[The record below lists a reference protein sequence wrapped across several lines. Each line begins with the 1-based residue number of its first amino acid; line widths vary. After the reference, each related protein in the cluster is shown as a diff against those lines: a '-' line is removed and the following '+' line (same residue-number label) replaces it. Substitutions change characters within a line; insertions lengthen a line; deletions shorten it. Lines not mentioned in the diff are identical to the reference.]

1 MRKLTIGMCV
11 YDDFEGFYFT
21 IQSLRLHH
29 KEVMDD
35 VEFVVVNNNPDS
47 KKGVAVRDFVKRIK
61 EPVQYME
68 FTSYSST
75 SIKNKVFELAD
86 TPYVLCMDCHV
97 LLTPGSLKRLI
108 KYYDD
113 GLDEGNLL
121 QGPLLHDD
129 IKGISTHLDMKWG
142 DGMLGQWGLD
152 NRYSGEDSE
161 PFEIEGQ
168 GMGLFS
174 CRKDS
179 WLGFNKLFRGFGGEE
194 AYIHE
199 KFKKHGKKTMCLPF
213 LLWVHRFVR
222 VDGIPYP
229 NKWEDRYHNYIVGRI
244 ELNQDA
250 LDVDDEFRKYIP
262 EERRNQIK
270 LDVIDKIVDGVNY
283 KKTILPVEARVTEP
297 PKKGCG
303 CGKG

>member
-35 VEFVVVNNNPDS
+35 VEFVIVNNNPDS
-47 KKGVAVRDFVKRIK
+47 KKGVAVRDFIKRIK
-61 EPVQYME
+61 EPIQYME
-68 FTSYSST
+68 FTEYSST
-75 SIKNKVFELAD
+75 SLRNKVFELAD

-97 LLTPGSLKRLI
+97 LLTLGSLKRLI

-199 KFKKHGKKTMCLPF
+199 KFKKQGKKTICLPF

-222 VDGIPYP
+222 VDGVPYP

-244 ELNQDA
+244 ELDQDA

-283 KKTILPVEARVTEP
+283 KKTILPVEARVVEP
-297 PKKGCG
+297 PKKGCS